1 MKNLLRIFTF
11 TTLGILMTSFSY
23 AQYSAGAHNEIG
35 PQTNANSANHAA
47 TTAYGY
53 HALQNATGGARI
65 TSVGAFSG
73 ESNTTGNH
81 NSFYGHTAGR
91 NNTTGGFN
99 SYFGDATG
107 LNNTSGGGNSAF
119 GSIAQISSNTAS
131 ECTALGFNAG
141 SYNVTGNRII
151 AIGKGTLSNYG
162 NNTNTVFTDKNDVIA
177 IGNDIC
183 GLAEGDGSELIL
195 IGREAGMHYKGGDR
209 NILIGAS
216 VGRNMG
222 GNRNV
227 MIGTLTGYNNV
238 GDGNIFIGDAVALS
252 WTETTNYNNHLFI
265 GNEQY
270 SEFLVGDMANGKL
283 GINTNTPQNALD
295 VCGKVRSDEVI
306 IENNWCDYVFY
317 KNYRLPSLKEEAQH
331 IEEKGHLIGFQSE
344 EEMNGEIHL
353 SDVTKRQQVK
363 IEEVMLHL
371 IEMEKRLNT
380 LTEENAQLK
389 QEIKELQR
397 N

>member
-23 AQYSAGAHNEIG
+23 GQWGLGSYNEFG
-35 PQTNANSANHAA
+35 PNTNANSANHAA
-47 TTAYGY
+47 STAYGDNVMN
-53 HALQNATGGARI
+53 NATGGSRLTAF
-65 TSVGAFSG
+65 GAFAL
-73 ESNTTGNH
+73 E
-81 NSFYGHTAGR
+81 
-91 NNTTGGFN
+91 NNTTGMH
-99 SYFGDATG
+99 
-107 LNNTSGGGNSAF
+107 NSAF
-119 GSIAQISSNTAS
+119 GLSAGNSVTSGYYNSFFGDGAGYSTTTGHSNSAFGLNALHRATTGS
-131 ECTALGFNAG
+131 TCTAFGSNAG
-141 SYNVTGNRII
+141 SYNITGNHVI
-151 AIGKGTLSNYG
+151 AIGKGALSNYG

-183 GLAEGDGSELIL
+183 GLAEGDGSGLVL
-195 IGREAGMHYKGGDR
+195 IGHEVGAHYKGGDR
-209 NILIGAS
+209 NILIGTS
-216 VGRNMG
+216 VGRYMG
-222 GNRNV
+222 GSRNV
-227 MIGTLTGYNNV
+227 MIGALTGYNNV

-252 WTETTNYNNHLFI
+252 WTETTNYNNHLLI

-295 VCGKVRSDEVI
+295 VCGKIRGDEVI
-306 IENNWCDYVFY
+306 IENNWCDFVFY

-331 IEEKGHLIGFQSE
+331 IEEKGHLIGFESE

-371 IEMEKRLNT
+371 IEMEKRLKVLETENT
-380 LTEENAQLK
+380 ELK
-389 QEIKELQR
+389 AEIKHLR
-397 N
+397 SK